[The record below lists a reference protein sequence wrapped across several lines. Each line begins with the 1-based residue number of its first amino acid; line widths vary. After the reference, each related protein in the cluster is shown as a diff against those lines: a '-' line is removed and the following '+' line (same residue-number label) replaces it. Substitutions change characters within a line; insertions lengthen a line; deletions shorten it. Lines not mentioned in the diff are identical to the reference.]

1 MHHDDK
7 EVIDALEAQDA
18 TSDLGE
24 TTKESGSGRMG
35 HTKSLLKNWQ
45 LMSAITL
52 YCVFSLHD
60 TAYLEVIPIFWI
72 IDYRSNKKGEG
83 RK

>member
-7 EVIDALEAQDA
+7 TIDTMEAQVCD
-18 TSDLGE
+18 SSLENGKVKQSE
-24 TTKESGSGRMG
+24 SGRMAS
-35 HTKSLLKNWQ
+35 TKSLLKNWQ

-60 TAYLEVIPIFWI
+60 TAYLEVNLYLCILIHLI
-72 IDYRSNKKGEG
+72 
-83 RK
+83 

>member
-7 EVIDALEAQDA
+7 VESIDAMEAQVAD
-18 TSDLGE
+18 SSIEDVKGKQL
-24 TTKESGSGRMG
+24 GSGRMAS
-35 HTKSLLKNWQ
+35 TKSLLKNWQ

-60 TAYLEVIPIFWI
+60 TAYLEVNLYSCLSI
-72 IDYRSNKKGEG
+72 ILGNILA
-83 RK
+83 